1 MDSDD
6 DQLLPKLGLLRLA
19 TAPQGES
26 AELRSGEDEDEESS
40 SSPAEAV
47 EERQTTSS
55 LHESGPNVV
64 NFLWARSEEAQ
75 RGREATRGVSSEL
88 LESELPTLGFF
99 SSPRCGESSNRKAE
113 ARAEG

>member
-64 NFLWARSEEAQ
+64 NFLLGQVRGSTAR
-75 RGREATRGVSSEL
+75 TRGDARCEL
-88 LESELPTLGFF
+88 
-99 SSPRCGESSNRKAE
+99 
-113 ARAEG
+113 